1 MEDSIWDKAGKQF
14 AAVKS
19 KIASMFDCD
28 ANENLND
35 FVLDYIHCE
44 TIMKNMKDSKNKIGE

>member
-14 AAVKS
+14 AAVIS
-19 KIASMFDCD
+19 KIASMFVCD
-28 ANENLND
+28 ADENLNE

-44 TIMKNMKDSKNKIGE
+44 TIMKNMKGNEKK

>member
-28 ANENLND
+28 ADENLNE

-44 TIMKNMKDSKNKIGE
+44 TIMKNMKGNEKK